1 MLASPCHKETTHEI
15 ATTVTATETDHSP
28 TCPRAIPVRI
38 HHLFQ
43 LVIENKLWVP
53 VESRNSSGHIAFL
66 DSAVRTA
73 QTSAPSKL
81 TQ

>member
-1 MLASPCHKETTHEI
+1 MLHCNVGNTK
-15 ATTVTATETDHSP
+15 VGCNTDSQEEVKDRWLH
-28 TCPRAIPVRI
+28 PVRI